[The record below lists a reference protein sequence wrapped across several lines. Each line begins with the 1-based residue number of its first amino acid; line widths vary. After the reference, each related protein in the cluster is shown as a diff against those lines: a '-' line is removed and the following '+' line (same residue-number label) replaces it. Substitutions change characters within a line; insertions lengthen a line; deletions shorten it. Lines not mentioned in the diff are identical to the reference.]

1 MFLLIGNIVAYTL
14 SEQYRFF
21 FKKLKYSDEV
31 VYENQN
37 ISDGDTTEITASW
50 AQWEITSSNAF
61 FDALSRIEIIK
72 KTPEDQL
79 EPMDALE
86 DYIVSEFQ
94 KEFDLQ
100 KLEIHSNLMGITT
113 EYPDP
118 YYEWYSAEVS
128 LFVFS
133 TKSYTEVLDIFEVLS
148 DELPFSLKSVD
159 NLADANTYINLD
171 SSQDDGYVRMIFE
184 YQNHAFWLKISKD
197 SYNAVKALLESLPG
211 DK

>member
-1 MFLLIGNIVAYTL
+1 
-14 SEQYRFF
+14 
-21 FKKLKYSDEV
+21 
-31 VYENQN
+31 
-37 ISDGDTTEITASW
+37 
-50 AQWEITSSNAF
+50 
-61 FDALSRIEIIK
+61 
-72 KTPEDQL
+72 
-79 EPMDALE
+79 MDALE

-184 YQNHAFWLKISKD
+184 YQNHAF
-197 SYNAVKALLESLPG
+197 
-211 DK
+211 